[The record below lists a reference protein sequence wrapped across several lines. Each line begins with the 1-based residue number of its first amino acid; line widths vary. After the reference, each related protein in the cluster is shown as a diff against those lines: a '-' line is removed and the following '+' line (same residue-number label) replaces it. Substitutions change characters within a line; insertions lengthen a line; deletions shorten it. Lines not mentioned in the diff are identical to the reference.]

1 MIGHA
6 FFAMGAEAF
15 SRKTMVTD
23 RTLAGVGGVSVQVA
37 FSEAAQF
44 LWETM
49 GVQMRELERESPDE
63 RSGR

>member
-1 MIGHA
+1 VIGHA

-37 FSEAAQF
+37 FSEAAQS
-44 LWETM
+44 L
-49 GVQMRELERESPDE
+49 GDD
-63 RSGR
+63 GGADA